1 MKKLSLIVGIVV
13 LSLFAVTA
21 QAGQLLESRGLG
33 IAADLRNPAVS
44 ALEDG
49 WYVTIFSL
57 EAVGNVSEVLDAYQM
72 GKDIS
77 KFRDA
82 MQQRDYT
89 QLESRK
95 EELRDIFSRAN
106 HSLDLR
112 TRADVASLSV
122 GNKKYGKFFL
132 GAYGEG
138 QASVRTAPPKEK
150 QLNVVRDGTSGYLD
164 IGEDTNFLKFR
175 AYGDAGGLAGYG
187 LSFDLPKKMQISG
200 GIMTRVYNRWY
211 IDDYRVTIKRQLR
224 SENDVQLPDNISFQS
239 GLNAAI
245 DSAVAFAPND
255 KYVGVR
261 VVAAVENIPAYQT
274 VDMPGNDGMK
284 YVLGASIFPFH
295 ALDWDNMVIATEA
308 AYKDGPSLQTGI
320 AVRLGAK
327 MLNLTP
333 RAGLVIHERNL
344 YGETSDLFVC
354 GLGVKLA
361 ILSLAG
367 AYELGLDGDY
377 WNAGGKVGIDF

>member
-1 MKKLSLIVGIVV
+1 MKKFSVIVGIVV
-13 LSLFAVTA
+13 FSLFAVTA

-49 WYVTIFSL
+49 WYVTVFSL
-57 EAVGNVSEVLDAYQM
+57 EAVGSVSGVLNSYQLAQ
-72 GKDIS
+72 DIS
-77 KFRDA
+77 TFRDA
-82 MQQRDYT
+82 MRQRDFT
-89 QLESRK
+89 QLEARK

-106 HSLDLR
+106 NSLDLR
-112 TRADVASLSV
+112 SRADVASMAV
-122 GNKKYGKFFL
+122 GNRKYGKFFL

-138 QASVRTAPPKEK
+138 QASAKTTPPREK
-150 QLNVVRDGTSGYLD
+150 QLNVVRESTNGYLD
-164 IGEDTNFLKFR
+164 IGEDTNFLKSR

-224 SENDVQLPDNISFQS
+224 SEKDVQMPDSLSFQS

-245 DSAVAFAPND
+245 DTAVAFAPND

-274 VDMPGNDGMK
+274 VDVPGNDGMK
-284 YVLGASIFPFH
+284 YALGASIFPFH

-308 AYKDGPSLQTGI
+308 SWKDGPMLQTGI

-361 ILSLAG
+361 IVSLAG
-367 AYELGLDGDY
+367 AFEMGLDGDY
-377 WNAGGKVGIDF
+377 WNAGTKVGIDF

>member
-1 MKKLSLIVGIVV
+1 MIVGIVV
-13 LSLFAVTA
+13 VSLFAVTA

-49 WYVTIFSL
+49 WYVTIFSV
-57 EAVGNVSEVLDAYQM
+57 EMESNVSEVLDSYHLS
-72 GKDIS
+72 KDIS

-89 QLESRK
+89 QLQSRK
-95 EELRDIFSRAN
+95 EELRDIFRRAN

-112 TRADVASLSV
+112 SHVDVASMAV

-138 QASVRTAPPKEK
+138 QASVRTTPPREK
-150 QLNVVRDGTSGYLD
+150 QLNVVREGTNGYLD
-164 IGEDTNFLKFR
+164 IGEDTNFLKLR

-187 LSFDLPKKMQISG
+187 LSFDLPKKTQISG

-211 IDDYRVTIKRQLR
+211 IDDYHVTIKRQLR
-224 SENDVQLPDNISFQS
+224 SEKDVQMPESLSFQS

-245 DSAVAFAPND
+245 DTAVAFAPND

-274 VDMPGNDGMK
+274 VDVPGNDGMK
-284 YVLGASIFPFH
+284 YALGASIFPFH
-295 ALDWDNMVIATEA
+295 ALNWDNMVIATEA
-308 AYKDGPSLQTGI
+308 AYKDGPMLQTGI

-327 MLNLTP
+327 DLNLTP

-344 YGETSDLFVC
+344 YGETSNLFVC

-361 ILSLAG
+361 IVSIAG
-367 AYELGLDGDY
+367 AYEMGLDSDY
-377 WNAGGKVGIDF
+377 WNAGTKIGIDF